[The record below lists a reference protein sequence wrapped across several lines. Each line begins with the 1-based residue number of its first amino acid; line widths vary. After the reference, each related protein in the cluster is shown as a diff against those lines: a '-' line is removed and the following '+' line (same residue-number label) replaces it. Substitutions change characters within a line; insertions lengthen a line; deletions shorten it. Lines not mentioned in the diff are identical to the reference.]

1 MESETKLNPFIIA
14 SKSKKFKIK
23 RRGKKEIKEKQNN
36 DSAVKS
42 LEGKINNKIND
53 KIKIKVKKKKLKL
66 TKKIMKKNIILLPT
80 TNSEHS
86 TLVDEYLSQLTDLEK
101 TILEIAQNHLDTSY
115 NIEKSIGF
123 LKWLEKKNEK

>member
-1 MESETKLNPFIIA
+1 MESETKLNPFTIA

-66 TKKIMKKNIILLPT
+66 TKKK
-80 TNSEHS
+80 
-86 TLVDEYLSQLTDLEK
+86 Y
-101 TILEIAQNHLDTSY
+101 
-115 NIEKSIGF
+115 
-123 LKWLEKKNEK
+123 